1 MAAFTPVRAMCSAA
15 ASVRRPI
22 PAWLLAMLSFLV
34 SGCAVSFVSSY
45 DPLTDAAVQKSAEQA
60 ETIITDV
67 LLNGTTW
74 KPHRDH
80 WKELHAGL
88 AVLKLRTAQ
97 DGARNKA
104 EQGLVIR
111 LQEAA
116 RLLEETHREDGPFL
130 EEEAAGVRSLLRS
143 LIHHETSKKQSTALA
158 NSGRAS

>member
-1 MAAFTPVRAMCSAA
+1 MCSAVV
-15 ASVRRPI
+15 SPRRPAPVWLWAI
-22 PAWLLAMLSFLV
+22 LSLLLA
-34 SGCAVSFVSSY
+34 GCAVTFVSPY

-67 LLNGTTW
+67 LLNGTKW
-74 KPHRDH
+74 KQHRDH

-143 LIHHETSKKQSTALA
+143 LIHHESSKKHSTALA
-158 NSGRAS
+158 NPERAS